1 MTELIAII
9 ALAVCAIVIIIVI
22 HIYKESPKIRKNI
35 EEDGISDQ

>member
-22 HIYKESPKIRKNI
+22 RIYKENPKIRRNI
-35 EEDGISDQ
+35 EEDDLSN